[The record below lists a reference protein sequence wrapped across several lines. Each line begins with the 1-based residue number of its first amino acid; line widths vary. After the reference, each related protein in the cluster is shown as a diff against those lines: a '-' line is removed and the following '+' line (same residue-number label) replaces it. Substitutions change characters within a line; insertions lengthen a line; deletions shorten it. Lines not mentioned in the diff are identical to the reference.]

1 MALPGKNPMLYYL
14 CVGKMP
20 ASLIKE
26 NFKGNPSVNL
36 LALVTFLSLLYTSV
50 RYSVWKFKEEN
61 KSKLESMSIQGYL
74 KQEMVDESVFV

>member
-26 NFKGNPSVNL
+26 HFKGNPSVNL

-50 RYSVWKFKEEN
+50 RHSVWKFKEEN

-74 KQEMVDESVFV
+74 KQEMIDESVFV